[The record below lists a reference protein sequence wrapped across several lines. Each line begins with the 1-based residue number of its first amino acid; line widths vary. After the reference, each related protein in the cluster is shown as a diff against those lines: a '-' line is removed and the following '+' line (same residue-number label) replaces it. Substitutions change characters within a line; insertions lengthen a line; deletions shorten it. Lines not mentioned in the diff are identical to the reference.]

1 MQKLPRK
8 KEGSMKNQ
16 SRETFLTVTNGAN
29 ERWLLLLAIHPS
41 DNVGSGFLKAKAFV
55 STNKYKSAFAHATRR
70 DFLSLSKHPKSFA
83 HLQRISHCGKIGFRY
98 KTPARL
104 KPRSTTVLRV
114 FVLFVCLFLEA
125 WPGVHPRR
133 EAAHVLRHPAL
144 VGFGGGHQL
153 AASQLVRVSRASA
166 AAMVGRR
173 ALVRRRR
180 WRQDAG
186 VATLALEA
194 PVRRCSVM
202 SSSIRHV
209 SGPSDQTIFWGG
221 GGV

>member
-1 MQKLPRK
+1 MASVARYSSVGQ
-8 KEGSMKNQ
+8 
-16 SRETFLTVTNGAN
+16 
-29 ERWLLLLAIHPS
+29 RWLRFSQGKGIRVDEQIQKRVRPRNS
-41 DNVGSGFLKAKAFV
+41 SGFSFIVEASQIFC
-55 STNKYKSAFAHATRR
+55 TFAENFPLRE
-70 DFLSLSKHPKSFA
+70 
-83 HLQRISHCGKIGFRY
+83 IGFRY

-166 AAMVGRR
+166 APMVGRR

-209 SGPSDQTIFWGG
+209 SGPSDQTIFLGG